1 MRVVHIILAVEYL
14 DSVDE
19 DSVHSYRVANRPRT
33 TTRQIV
39 HSMRCCYAYCL
50 GVEEQQ
56 ISMGAGCD
64 PSPVYQAVEVGRV
77 AGQSPYALGE
87 VEITTL
93 AYPLCQKVQTEPCVT
108 HEDQVGAGIRQ
119 GNDPGFVLQ
128 QLADTVVSNVE
139 KLTDKGRTQVF
150 LQAEIENHIQ
160 WVPSLTPC
168 D

>member
-19 DSVHSYRVANRPRT
+19 DSMRSCRGANRPRT
-33 TTRQIV
+33 TARQIV
-39 HSMRCCYAYCL
+39 HSMRFCYAYCL

-87 VEITTL
+87 VDTPHP
-93 AYPLCQKVQTEPCVT
+93 AHPLRQTAPT
-108 HEDQVGAGIRQ
+108 
-119 GNDPGFVLQ
+119 DPP
-128 QLADTVVSNVE
+128 A
-139 KLTDKGRTQVF
+139 
-150 LQAEIENHIQ
+150 
-160 WVPSLTPC
+160 TP
-168 D
+168 